1 MRTRVFLLWQAEL
14 EQSTAAMHKSR
25 DAIFRMSE
33 LFQQGRLA
41 ADTDTGMNG
50 GAAAGAAKKSKGKKK
65 A

>member
-1 MRTRVFLLWQAEL
+1 MRTPVFFCFFWQAEL
-14 EQSTAAMHKSR
+14 EQSKAAMHKSR

-41 ADTDTGMNG
+41 ADADMNG
-50 GAAAGAAKKSKGKKK
+50 GAAGAKKSKGKKK

>member
-41 ADTDTGMNG
+41 ADTDTGING
-50 GAAAGAAKKSKGKKK
+50 GAAGAAKKSKGKKK

>member
-1 MRTRVFLLWQAEL
+1 
-14 EQSTAAMHKSR
+14 MHKSR

>member
-1 MRTRVFLLWQAEL
+1 LWQAEL

-41 ADTDTGMNG
+41 ADTDTDVNS
-50 GAAAGAAKKSKGKKK
+50 GAAGAKKSKGKKK

>member
-1 MRTRVFLLWQAEL
+1 MRTRVFFLLWQAEL

-41 ADTDTGMNG
+41 ADTDTDVNS
-50 GAAAGAAKKSKGKKK
+50 GAAGAKKSKGKKK